1 MAPLIAMLSAGK
13 DGPMSF
19 IINSLT
25 NKEGQPAN
33 GMYYWLSGGLSAFL
47 DSAPA
52 YLVFFKT
59 AAAPASALH
68 IAPHLFM
75 TQVIPTTLVAITAGA
90 SFMGAITY
98 IGNAPN
104 MMVKAIAE
112 ENDIKMPS
120 FFGYMLWSL
129 VILVPLF
136 ILVQF
141 LFIL

>member
-13 DGPMSF
+13 DGPLSF

-25 NKEGQPAN
+25 NKDGHPAN

-52 YLVFFKT
+52 YLVFFNT
-59 AAAPASALH
+59 AAAPAAAAGM
-68 IAPHLFM
+68 APHVFM
-75 TQVIPTTLVAITAGA
+75 TGVLPATLIAITAGA

-104 MMVKAIAE
+104 MMIKAIAE
-112 ENDIKMPS
+112 EDGIKMPS
-120 FFGYMLWSL
+120 FFGYMLWS
-129 VILVPLF
+129 VSILVPLF
-136 ILVQF
+136 ILIQF